1 MVPTDIKNDTSKT
14 GPELPGILVI
24 FSILGDNNS
33 DYCYKAVYAIVEL
46 ERSFRGWKRLKAIG
60 EFPQFAHT

>member
-1 MVPTDIKNDTSKT
+1 MGTMRNE
-14 GPELPGILVI
+14 GPERPRA
-24 FSILGDNNS
+24 
-33 DYCYKAVYAIVEL
+33 AVYAIVEL